1 MNDGQ
6 PLLEKLEDLFGD
18 EPFGPVE
25 EELYQWFLFA
35 YDGKGKGINDLD
47 TLDLEIFKGR
57 LAILI
62 DGVYQWQRE

>member
-6 PLLEKLEDLFGD
+6 PLLEKLEDQFGD

-35 YDGKGKGINDLD
+35 YTGKGSGIKDLD
-47 TLDLEIFKGR
+47 TVNLELFKDR
-57 LAILI
+57 LGVLI
-62 DGVYQWQRE
+62 DAVYQWQRE